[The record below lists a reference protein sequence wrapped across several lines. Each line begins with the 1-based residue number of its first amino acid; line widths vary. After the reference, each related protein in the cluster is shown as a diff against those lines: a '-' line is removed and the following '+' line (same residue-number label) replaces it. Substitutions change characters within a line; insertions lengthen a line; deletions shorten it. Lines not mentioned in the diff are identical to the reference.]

1 MKREDVHLGIYL
13 SHFFSF
19 HVHFI
24 LRKDFSWKE
33 RGHKEEGG
41 KGKHCSL
48 ERVSRLST
56 ILSSPPNSELCAKE
70 ILFSPSP
77 SSECAIPPRF
87 GWDIIHCRCCQGGR
101 NGGIEDGHTTGT
113 KNSPSPSPSFSYSC
127 AAQEKKNYFP
137 SFSPFPPPTSALPA
151 LE

>member
-48 ERVSRLST
+48 ERVSRLTT
-56 ILSSPPNSELCAKE
+56 IPSLLSEFRIVRKGDPL
-70 ILFSPSP
+70 
-77 SSECAIPPRF
+77 
-87 GWDIIHCRCCQGGR
+87 
-101 NGGIEDGHTTGT
+101 
-113 KNSPSPSPSFSYSC
+113 
-127 AAQEKKNYFP
+127 
-137 SFSPFPPPTSALPA
+137 LP
-151 LE
+151 LSL